1 MRKLIVVA
9 TLLIL
14 ASAVSQVNADGV
26 FLMQKE
32 SNLAPGSHARDIT
45 EPIQKALVI
54 YDKGVETLVLQVSY
68 KGSVSRFAWLV
79 PTPSKPKVSKVDT
92 PVFHWLH
99 RATAPTVRYWFDANH
114 KLYAYGY
121 PKSLTAVIP
130 APGALD
136 VQVLEKKQ
144 VGVYDIAVLR
154 AGNAEDLLQW
164 LRDHNYQIA
173 PKLAPVVSDYIQRG
187 WVFTAMRIN
196 TGHQNEVSKR
206 LHEGV
211 LQSLK
216 FKFRVSEPVYPLKV
230 SALNKGKTDIL
241 LYVLAQRRVEM
252 PLMKTECSINYYN
265 PYLLSWADSE
275 LPPRLTKLTAQL
287 SPEQMT
293 HDLLLKPAKT
303 NDIMLTKPV
312 SPPFLENLGASSLL
326 LVKNTLTYP
335 SSLIVLGCTAL
346 VALSPFGRKRWRIWI
361 AAGIIFV
368 IVAIPQCSKDAA
380 MLTASRLQKNGG
392 YAPAGIWTLVIIGIV
407 LGSIAFSIV
416 RNTRKRCD

>member
-14 ASAVSQVNADGV
+14 ASAVSHVNADGV
-26 FLMQKE
+26 FLIDIN

-79 PTPSKPKVSKVDT
+79 PTPSKPKVSKVDE

-99 RATAPTVRYWFDANH
+99 IATAPRVRYWFDATH
-114 KLYAYGY
+114 KLYNYSY
-121 PKSLTAVIP
+121 PRSLAAAMP

-164 LRDHNYQIA
+164 LRNNNYEIT
-173 PKLAPVVSDYIQRG
+173 PKLAPAVSDYIQRG

-196 TGHQNEVSKR
+196 TGYQNKVSKS

-216 FKFRVSEPVYPLKV
+216 FKFRVHEPVYPLKV
-230 SALNKGKTDIL
+230 SSLNKGKTDIL
-241 LYVLAQRRVEM
+241 LYVLAQRRVDAQ
-252 PLMKTECSINYYN
+252 LMKTECSIVYYN
-265 PYLLSWADSE
+265 PYLLSLVGSE
-275 LPPRLTKLTAQL
+275 LPARLTKLTAQL

-293 HDLLLKPAKT
+293 HDLLLKPAEI

-326 LVKNTLTYP
+326 LLKNSLTYP

-346 VALSPFGRKRWRIWI
+346 IALSPFGRKRWRIWI
-361 AAGIIFV
+361 AAGIVFV
-368 IVAIPQCSKDAA
+368 IAGLPSYSEYAA
-380 MLTASRLQKNGG
+380 RLTARRLQENGG
-392 YAPAGIWTLVIIGIV
+392 YAPAGIWALVIIGIV

-416 RNTRKRCD
+416 RNIRKRRD